1 MRYNPGMAASSLQF
15 TPLGTYIGAR
25 VDGID
30 LSEQIDDDSA
40 AMLEKALADHLVLV
54 FPKQSLSEEDQIR
67 FAGTFG
73 DVSQH
78 LRPDALRNKGVP
90 AANPAVMMVTN
101 ERKDGKPVGYLPD
114 GEIFYYT
121 DSCFM
126 ETPQRAV
133 CLYGMAVPETGGD
146 TIFASACRMYETL
159 PADLKT
165 RLTDRN
171 ALNSFEFGISVKTV
185 EKFDRDKAVSHS
197 HPAIGID
204 PRDGRRFLYMNELMT
219 EEIDGLSEAENRET
233 LKAVF
238 AHIRTS
244 PDHYRHKWRIGDLVL
259 WDNRRAQHARTDFP
273 PDQPR
278 KLRRVPVADDKP
290 VKMAPA

>member
-1 MRYNPGMAASSLQF
+1 MTATPLQL
-15 TPLGTYIGAR
+15 TPLGPYIGAR

-30 LSEQIDDDSA
+30 LSQPIDD
-40 AMLEKALADHLVLV
+40 ALAETLQAALTEHLVLV
-54 FPKQSLSEEDQIR
+54 FPGQALSEDDQIR
-67 FAGTFG
+67 FAGAFG
-73 DVSQH
+73 EVSRH
-78 LRPDALRNKGVP
+78 LRPDDMRNREEP
-90 AANPAVMMVTN
+90 AVHPAVMMVTN
-101 ERKDGKPVGYLPD
+101 ERKDGKLVGYLPD
-114 GEIFYYT
+114 GEIFYHT
-121 DSCFM
+121 DSCFI

-146 TIFASACRMYETL
+146 TIFASACRMYDTL
-159 PADLKT
+159 PADLKA
-165 RLTDRN
+165 RLSGRN
-171 ALNSFEFGISVKTV
+171 ALNCFEFGISVKTV
-185 EKFDRDKAVSHS
+185 EKFDRAKAVHYS

-219 EEIDGLSEAENRET
+219 EEIDGLTEAETRET

-244 PDHYRHKWRIGDLVL
+244 PDHYRHKWQLGDLVL

-278 KLRRVPVADDKP
+278 KLRRIPVADDKP
-290 VKMAPA
+290 VDMAPA

>member
-1 MRYNPGMAASSLQF
+1 MTTTPLQL
-15 TPLGTYIGAR
+15 TPLGPHIGAR

-30 LSEQIDDDSA
+30 LSHPIDD
-40 AMLEKALADHLVLV
+40 ALAGTLQAVLTEHLVLV
-54 FPKQSLSEEDQIR
+54 FPGQALSEDDQIR
-67 FAGTFG
+67 FAGAFG
-73 DVSQH
+73 EVSRH
-78 LRPDALRNKGVP
+78 LRPDDMRNKDEP
-90 AANPAVMMVTN
+90 AVHPAVMMFTS
-101 ERKDGKPVGYLPD
+101 ERKDGKPVGHLPD
-114 GEIFYYT
+114 GEIFYHT
-121 DSCFM
+121 ASCFI

-146 TIFASACRMYETL
+146 TIFASACRMYDTL
-159 PADLKT
+159 PADLKA
-165 RLTDRN
+165 RLSGRN
-171 ALNSFEFGISVKTV
+171 ALNCFEFGISVKTV
-185 EKFDRDKAVSHS
+185 EKFDRAKAVHYS

-219 EEIDGLSEAENRET
+219 EEIDGLTEAETRET

-244 PDHYRHKWRIGDLVL
+244 PDHYRHKWQLGDLVL

-278 KLRRVPVADDKP
+278 KLRRIPVADDKP
-290 VKMAPA
+290 VDMAPA